1 MIEIQPVLMLTG
13 FRRALAAGGRI
24 EIECVKDAERQGNLW
39 QGEWKVYVQIKNGG
53 AFHRIAL
60 GVSRTQEPK
69 VFKSVTGLMSF
80 GAEHDI
86 DLISIPTVAG
96 MCAEWTNRDGQNQND
111 TTLGSVEG

>member
-1 MIEIQPVLMLTG
+1 MIEIQPVLMLAG
-13 FRRALAAGGRI
+13 FRKALAASGVV
-24 EIECVKDAERQGNLW
+24 EIECIKDAERQGNLW

-53 AFHRIAL
+53 TFHRIAL

-80 GAEHDI
+80 GNEHGI

-96 MCAEWTNRDGQNQND
+96 TCAKWKQREGEG
-111 TTLGSVEG
+111 GSM

>member
-1 MIEIQPVLMLTG
+1 MIEIQPVFMLAG
-13 FRRALAAGGRI
+13 FRKALAAGGTI

-80 GAEHDI
+80 GSEHDI

-96 MCAEWTNRDGQNQND
+96 MCVEWKRHEGESKAE
-111 TTLGSVEG
+111 